1 MTRDSSAVVRA
12 AVLSVANG
20 SMNPLKRVTLSHIW
34 NNVPSGEAQW
44 VSIMNVIG
52 NCTPGVAYE
61 TGSMAVTIVQC
72 PIDGMLL
79 YDGDISDDLYRI
91 MLNSYVVSWLEV

>member
-1 MTRDSSAVVRA
+1 MEIGHSQLKSDTACEYCVTRDSSAVVRA

-34 NNVPSGEAQW
+34 NNVPSGEVQW

-52 NCTPGVAYE
+52 NCIPGVAYE
-61 TGSMAVTIVQC
+61 TGF
-72 PIDGMLL
+72 DG
-79 YDGDISDDLYRI
+79 GDHRP
-91 MLNSYVVSWLEV
+91 VSNRWDAPL